1 MAGTLFDA
9 FLVQG
14 VVVGGAT
21 TTHTAIRAL
30 EVYDATVFAT
40 AANGGAS
47 IKVASA
53 TGDITDTIA
62 CGTDKAVDRA
72 DTINATHKLVGA
84 GTNLSFIGASGADGV
99 ATAHCFVTG
108 SGTPLA

>member
-14 VVVGGAT
+14 VVTGGAT
-21 TTHTAIRAL
+21 TTHTAIRPL

-40 AANGGAS
+40 SSDGGTV
-47 IKVASA
+47 KVASS

-62 CGTDKAVDRA
+62 CGTDNAVDRA
-72 DTINATHKLVGA
+72 DTIDVTHKLVGA
-84 GTNLSFIGASGADGV
+84 GTNLSFVGASGADGV

-108 SGTPLA
+108 SGTALA